1 MIEAVETE
9 LCDIIYEPENHS
21 DFYKYLKSKYDMP
34 DDTTCLIR
42 VGYSSYIIY
51 DVTIQIKSTEKS
63 VQIRSTIFKNSEENK
78 IKVLVKFHFLQKY

>member
-1 MIEAVETE
+1 
-9 LCDIIYEPENHS
+9 
-21 DFYKYLKSKYDMP
+21 MP